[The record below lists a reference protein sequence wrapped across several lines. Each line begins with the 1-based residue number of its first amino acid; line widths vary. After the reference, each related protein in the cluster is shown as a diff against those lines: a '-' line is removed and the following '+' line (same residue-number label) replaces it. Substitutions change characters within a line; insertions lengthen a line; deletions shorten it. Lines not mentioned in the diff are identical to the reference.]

1 MREGVIGQVN
11 STRDSSSGL
20 SHRDVSTQDRNE
32 NPLLPRARLSAVLA
46 GESPFVG
53 SRLNPALKR
62 GWVSPVE
69 ARVHLGIPY
78 GDLVAEEAALL
89 KKLSPS
95 QKLAIVLRSFVAWFM
110 APRNGKA
117 IPRRPLI
124 VSTRVDNITI
134 TEALDEIVAPPP
146 SDRARII
153 FIVHPHALNIAKF
166 NRDYAELLRSAH
178 LVLPDGIGI
187 RIAASIL
194 GIQIRHNI
202 NGTDLLPLLCT
213 AVAQANLPLALIGGK
228 DQVAEECAANL
239 QRDTPG
245 LRVALTHQGYLTPE
259 KSEAL
264 VERVRAIGRCV
275 VLVGMGTPIQERWA
289 AQYFA
294 NVPGATVITVGGLF
308 DFFSGRVPR
317 APIAWR
323 ELGLEWLWRMRTE
336 PRRLAKR
343 YLVGNPMFLALA
355 CAQRVKEFFRGT
367 KT

>member
-1 MREGVIGQVN
+1 MREGVAEQVR
-11 STRDSSSGL
+11 SMRDSSSGHHD
-20 SHRDVSTQDRNE
+20 HRAATRATGE
-32 NPLLPRARLSAVLA
+32 NPLLPRARIVSVIA
-46 GESPFVG
+46 GQAPLVG
-53 SRLNPALKR
+53 SRLNPVLKR

-78 GDLVAEEAALL
+78 GDLVAEEATLL
-89 KKLSPS
+89 QKLSLG
-95 QKLAIVLRSFVAWFM
+95 QKLAIVLRAFVAWIM
-110 APRNGKA
+110 APRDGKA
-117 IPRRPLI
+117 VPHRPLI

-134 TEALDEIVAPPP
+134 NEALDEIVAPPP
-146 SDRARII
+146 GDRARII

-166 NRDYAELLRSAH
+166 NRDYAELLQSGH

-202 NGTDLLPLLCT
+202 NGTDLLPLLCK
-213 AVAQANLPLALIGGK
+213 AVAQANLPLVLIGGK
-228 DQVAEECAANL
+228 EGIAKECAANL

-245 LRVALTHQGYLTPE
+245 LRVALTHQGYLSHE
-259 KSEAL
+259 GSEAL
-264 VERVRAIGRCV
+264 VQRVRALQRSV
-275 VLVGMGTPIQERWA
+275 VLVGMGTPIQERWVA
-289 AQYFA
+289 KYFA
-294 NVPGATVITVGGLF
+294 HVPGTTVITVGGLF

-343 YLVGNPMFLALA
+343 YLIGNPLFLALA
-355 CAQRVKEFFRGT
+355 CAQRVKEFFRN
-367 KT
+367 